1 MRYLLNKKNQK
12 IAYNINK
19 GKSPGL
25 IFIHGLNSD
34 MMGKKARSIEKYAKK
49 NNLNF
54 VRFDCRGH
62 GKSFGNF
69 ENFTI
74 SDWKEDLLNIIDNL
88 TKGPQILIGSSMG
101 GWLMALA
108 AKYRQKKIAGLIGL
122 AATADFG
129 NDLYKSLSIKNKKDI
144 RIKGYTN
151 YKSYGFSYIL
161 TKKFFTEAKKN
172 NILNKTIRFN
182 KPVILIHGLK
192 DNIVDKEMPNKLS
205 NFFKSQNQQIFFLKS
220 SNHQLSTSTD
230 LTIING
236 AIDTIRKII

>member
-1 MRYLLNKKNQK
+1 
-12 IAYNINK
+12 
-19 GKSPGL
+19 
-25 IFIHGLNSD
+25 
-34 MMGKKARSIEKYAKK
+34 
-49 NNLNF
+49 
-54 VRFDCRGH
+54 
-62 GKSFGNF
+62 
-69 ENFTI
+69 
-74 SDWKEDLLNIIDNL
+74 
-88 TKGPQILIGSSMG
+88 
-101 GWLMALA
+101 MALA

-129 NDLYKSLSIKNKKDI
+129 NSLYKSLSIKNKKDI

-172 NILNKTIRFN
+172 NILNKRIRFN

-205 NFFKSQNQQIFFLKS
+205 NFFKSQNQQLFFLKS
-220 SNHQLSTSTD
+220 SDHQLSTSSD